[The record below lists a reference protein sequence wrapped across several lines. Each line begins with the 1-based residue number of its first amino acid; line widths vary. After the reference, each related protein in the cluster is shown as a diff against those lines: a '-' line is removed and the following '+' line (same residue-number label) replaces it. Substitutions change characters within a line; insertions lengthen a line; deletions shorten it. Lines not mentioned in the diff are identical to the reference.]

1 MTATTVSDDENG
13 NGAGDEGSVARDAI
27 LVLDANTK
35 IGEEVVLQLILKR
48 LKVKALVSDA
58 VQAAEAF
65 GEYANCVESSLD
77 DRSSLRRLLSG
88 VKRVVVTGA
97 MGYDKG
103 ERLMEACRS
112 AKVEHVVLL
121 SSFVQSEGL
130 GATLSQIFNK
140 ERANLED
147 GERERVVGAAG
158 VPFTIVRAGDLRDSN
173 FAGGGLST
181 SLVVT
186 KREAEATGAA
196 PGGGN
201 LSRAD
206 FALAAVACL
215 SHPPRNLVLDLVE
228 TADGGA
234 GGTGAGSFVVEEEDD
249 WVSVFE

>member
-1 MTATTVSDDENG
+1 MSDDEDG

-88 VKRVVVTGA
+88 VKSVVVTGA

-112 AKVEHVVLL
+112 AKVDHVVLL

-186 KREAEATGAA
+186 KREAEAAGAA
-196 PGGGN
+196 PGGN

-228 TADGGA
+228 TEDGGA
-234 GGTGAGSFVVEEEDD
+234 GGAGAGSFVVEEEED